1 MVPPA
6 IPERYKH
13 HRFPAENLR
22 HGVWLYDWLCLSDRD
37 IEKLL
42 RAWGVLVSYKGIRTW
57 CRQGGQASANV
68 LQRRPRPGDN
78 GHLDEVVL
86 PIDRERHARWQ
97 AGDQDG
103 KGLDMLVHSRRNL
116 QAAKT
121 FFCQL
126 LTGVTSV
133 PQIIIMD
140 TLHSDGA
147 ANRERRPGMAQ
158 RQHPV
163 VSARHPGAQ
172 ARHNPHNEGDDT

>member
-37 IEKLL
+37 VEKRLCA
-42 RAWGVLVSYKGIRTW
+42 RGVLVSYKGIRTW
-57 CRQGGQASANV
+57 CRPVGEASAKT
-68 LQRRPRPGDN
+68 LRRRPRPGDN
-78 GHLDEVVL
+78 GHWDEFVL
-86 PIDRERHARWQ
+86 LIARERHARWQ

-103 KGLDMLVHSRRNL
+103 QGLDMLVYSRRNL

-147 ANRERRPGMAQ
+147 ANRGMRLRRD
-158 RQHPV
+158 
-163 VSARHPGAQ
+163 S
-172 ARHNPHNEGDDT
+172 